1 LTKLLLS
8 FLAIALM
15 VADIYLTNKILAK
28 GGKELNPLMKWCM
41 DKLGESWM
49 MPKVIF
55 TLCVLAVFFTFPSSA
70 PLIAI
75 CVAQGAIVLW
85 NVKEYWKGK

>member
-1 LTKLLLS
+1 MTKLLLS

-28 GGKELNPLMKWCM
+28 GGRELNPLMRWCM
-41 DKLGESWM
+41 DKLGENWM

-55 TLCVLAVFFTFPSSA
+55 TLCVLAVFFTFPSPT

>member
-1 LTKLLLS
+1 MNFIFSLV
-8 FLAIALM
+8 AIALM

-28 GGKELNPLMKWCM
+28 GGRELNPLMKWCM

-49 MPKVIF
+49 MPKVIV
-55 TLCVLAVFFTFPSSA
+55 TLGVLAVFFTFPSSV

-85 NVKEYWKGK
+85 NVKEYFKGE

>member
-1 LTKLLLS
+1 MNFILS
-8 FLAIALM
+8 LVVIALM

-28 GGKELNPLMKWCM
+28 GGRELNPLIRWCM
-41 DKLGESWM
+41 NKLGESWM

-55 TLCVLAVFFTFPSSA
+55 TLCILAVFFTFPSSA

-85 NVKEYWKGK
+85 NVKECWQGE

>member
-15 VADIYLTNKILAK
+15 VADISLTAKILAK
-28 GGKELNPLMKWCM
+28 GGKELNPLMQWCM
-41 DKLGESWM
+41 GKLGENWM

-55 TLCVLAVFFTFPSSA
+55 TLCILAVFFTFPSSI

-85 NVKEYWKGK
+85 NVKEYFKGE

>member
-15 VADIYLTNKILAK
+15 VADIYLTDKILVK

-49 MPKVIF
+49 MPKVIV
-55 TLCVLAVFFTFPSSA
+55 TLGVLAVFFTFPSSV

-75 CVAQGAIVLW
+75 CIVQGAIVLW
-85 NVKEYWKGK
+85 NVKEYFKGE